1 MEGHLRTVA
10 WAVTTQGAMSEEVDS
25 VGVVQPM
32 TLLQEA
38 VAGLVA
44 REALLLI
51 QRTTEQINLV
61 LAQPTLALGQ

>member
-1 MEGHLRTVA
+1 
-10 WAVTTQGAMSEEVDS
+10 
-25 VGVVQPM
+25 M

>member
-25 VGVVQPM
+25 VVAVQPM

-61 LAQPTLALGQ
+61 LAQPILALGQ